1 MEYDVRHPPHGNNF
15 CLMNL
20 EIFVE
25 KLKNIGNTTA
35 RLQGC
40 FFNEITYII
49 NIFGCLNS
57 YRIMDPSNGYYLCLK
72 KLENI
77 LKKLEI
83 IFFFYENI

>member
-57 YRIMDPSNGYYLCLK
+57 YRIMDPSNGY
-72 KLENI
+72 
-77 LKKLEI
+77 
-83 IFFFYENI
+83 